1 MIHVIIRHKV
11 ADYAQWKQVF
21 DSHLNSRMAA
31 GENGSRVFQSVDDPR
46 DVTVVSDWDS
56 VDHARRFLGSEDLK
70 ATMKKA
76 GVTGEPVVNC
86 VQDAVT
92 VRRTSAD

>member
-11 ADYAQWKQVF
+11 ADYGQWKQVF

-31 GENGSRVFQSVDDPR
+31 GETGSRVFHSMDDPR
-46 DVTVVSDWDS
+46 DVTVISDWDG
-56 VDHARRFLGSEDLK
+56 VEHARRFLASDDVK
-70 ATMKKA
+70 AAMKRA
-76 GVTGEPVVNC
+76 GVVGDPDINY

>member
-11 ADYAQWKQVF
+11 ADYGQWKQVF

-31 GENGSRVFQSVDDPR
+31 GENGSRVFHSVDDPR
-46 DVTVVSDWDS
+46 DVTVFSDWDS
-56 VDHARRFLGSEDLK
+56 IDHARRFVDSDDLK
-70 ATMKKA
+70 AAMKKA
-76 GVTGEPVVNC
+76 GVMGDPDINY

>member
-1 MIHVIIRHKV
+1 MVHVIIRHKV

-31 GENGSRVFQSVDDPR
+31 GETGSRVFHSVDDPR
-46 DVTVVSDWDS
+46 DLTVISDWDS
-56 VDHARRFLGSEDLK
+56 VDHARRFLGSDDLK
-70 ATMKKA
+70 AAMKKA
-76 GVTGEPVVNC
+76 GVVSAPDVNY

-92 VRRTSAD
+92 IRRTSAD

>member
-11 ADYAQWKQVF
+11 ADYGQWKQVF

-31 GENGSRVFQSVDDPR
+31 GETGCRVFHSVDDPR
-46 DVTVVSDWDS
+46 DLTLISDWDS
-56 VDHARRFLGSEDLK
+56 VEHARRFLASDELK
-70 ATMKKA
+70 AAMKKA
-76 GVTGEPVVNC
+76 GVVGDPQINY
-86 VQDAVT
+86 VQDATT

>member
-11 ADYAQWKQVF
+11 ADYGQWKQVF

-31 GENGSRVFQSVDDPR
+31 GENGSRVFHSLEDPR
-46 DVTVVSDWDS
+46 DVTVFSDWDS
-56 VDHARRFLGSEDLK
+56 IEHARRFIGSDDLK
-70 ATMKKA
+70 AAMKKA
-76 GVTGEPVVNC
+76 GVVGDPDINYL
-86 VQDAVT
+86 QDAVS

>member
-11 ADYAQWKQVF
+11 ADYGQWKQVF

-31 GENGSRVFQSVDDPR
+31 GENGSRVFHSVDDPR
-46 DVTVVSDWDS
+46 EVTVFSDWDS
-56 VDHARRFLGSEDLK
+56 VDHARRFIGSEDLK
-70 ATMKKA
+70 AAMKKA
-76 GVTGEPVVNC
+76 GVVGDPDISYL
-86 VQDAVT
+86 QDAVS